1 VVLVQSLATT
11 PASAALQRR
20 SSSRPSTRS
29 IKIAVLAK
37 EGIKESRAR
46 NTVIRALRANRR
58 VQIASNRETASARA
72 AYQGSGLT
80 EKDFMS
86 ISEERGIAAFAL
98 VEASGRKALT
108 VTVTIRNGEDGS
120 VLAEAQ
126 WSKLSPSKLK
136 TVQRTFWK
144 TLGTHIAKAR
154 VHQTAAPSTP
164 PPVPETPA
172 PEVTSPKEPEP
183 PAPVAAP
190 PSEPPTV
197 ADSRTAAVRSP
208 EPSSPTAQVANVA
221 KSEAVDPE
229 RVTLDF
235 AIGAGAFS
243 RDFAYSADAAALG
256 SYHLNVGPMLSGS
269 LQWYPLAP
277 ATTSF
282 VSWIGLIGSGD
293 YGLGIKSSTPNGP
306 SLRTTSY
313 RYSGGLR
320 FRIPMGNSEI
330 GLSGS
335 YGSSTFSIK
344 DQNPPPGSTSIPDV
358 KYQFIR
364 PELSVR
370 VGILRSF
377 WILAGGSYMQG
388 LKSKQITATFPN
400 ATAKGF
406 GGSFGL
412 AWGVSSSIELRVI
425 AEYTRVNLTMNSQ
438 PQDPVRAQGAVDQY
452 LLGRGTFAYRF

>member
-1 VVLVQSLATT
+1 M
-11 PASAALQRR
+11 
-20 SSSRPSTRS
+20 
-29 IKIAVLAK
+29 
-37 EGIKESRAR
+37 
-46 NTVIRALRANRR
+46 RALRANRR

-72 AYQGSGLT
+72 AYLSGALS

-86 ISEERGIAAFAL
+86 ISEEHRIAAFAL

-126 WSKLSPSKLK
+126 WTKLSPSRLK
-136 TVQRTFWK
+136 TVQKTFWK

-154 VHQTAAPSTP
+154 VHQTVAPSRETP
-164 PPVPETPA
+164 PPVPEAPA
-172 PEVTSPKEPEP
+172 PEATSPKEPEP
-183 PAPVAAP
+183 TAPVAAP
-190 PSEPPTV
+190 PSEAPAV
-197 ADSRTAAVRSP
+197 ADSRAAALSSTAAGSP
-208 EPSSPTAQVANVA
+208 EPTTQVAQVAR
-221 KSEAVDPE
+221 SEEVNPE
-229 RVTLDF
+229 RLTLDL

-243 RDFAYSADAAALG
+243 RDFAYSADATALG

-277 ATTSF
+277 ATTSA

-313 RYSGGLR
+313 RYSGGLK
-320 FRIPMGNSEI
+320 FRIPMGNSEL
-330 GLSGS
+330 GVSGS

-344 DQNPPPGSTSIPDV
+344 DQNPPLGSTAIPDV
-358 KYQFIR
+358 KYQFIK
-364 PELSVR
+364 PELSAR

-377 WILAGGSYMQG
+377 WILAGASYMQA
-388 LKSKQITATFPN
+388 LKSGQITATFPH

-406 GGSFGL
+406 GGSLGL

-425 AEYTRVNLTMNSQ
+425 AEYTRVALTMNSQ

-452 LLGRGTFAYRF
+452 ILGRGTFAYRF